1 MACTVQ
7 RAGSS
12 RQALRRSGRAALST
26 SAEVATEQPQ
36 QPQAKQQKQ
45 KQQKQQQQKQGGG
58 KKAEAKAITPKSED
72 FSR

>member
-1 MACTVQ
+1 V
-7 RAGSS
+7 
-12 RQALRRSGRAALST
+12 
-26 SAEVATEQPQ
+26 VTEQPQ